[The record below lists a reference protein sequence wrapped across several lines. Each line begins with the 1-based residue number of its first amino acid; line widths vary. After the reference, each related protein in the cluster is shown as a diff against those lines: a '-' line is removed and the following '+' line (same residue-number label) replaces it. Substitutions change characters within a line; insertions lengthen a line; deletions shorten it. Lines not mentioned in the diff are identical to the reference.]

1 MLVTRSAFVQGSYG
15 RVCSPR
21 AFVFITKSHIRA
33 ESSFWMEPFTNLFVL
48 PSVCRQFCKY
58 VFLVDMLVEALEV
71 ETIASHEEEEEAS
84 HLIVMDQGAELEE
97 VAGGA

>member
-1 MLVTRSAFVQGSYG
+1 
-15 RVCSPR
+15 
-21 AFVFITKSHIRA
+21 
-33 ESSFWMEPFTNLFVL
+33 MEPFTNLFVL
-48 PSVCRQFCKY
+48 LNVCRQFCKY

-71 ETIASHEEEEEAS
+71 ETIASHEEEEEEAS